1 MDSIGIT
8 FFVLFLVLIL
18 LGFRPLMK
26 ARKKQNEIL
35 KERHNSMLRTS
46 NVPEQELTWT
56 SYNVLVIFIELI
68 EILFVT
74 MILWFAVTT
83 EPVRHNV
90 SSETFAL
97 SFWGLLIIMCINLW
111 LKQKAYEQG
120 KWLSRYKYKRLL
132 FLVPLIG
139 GFILTIIHS
148 KKTTNNYV

>member
-1 MDSIGIT
+1 MDSIDIT
-8 FFVLFLVLIL
+8 FLVLFPALIL
-18 LGFRPLMK
+18 LRFRLLMK
-26 ARKKQNEIL
+26 ARKKQNEIF

-46 NVPEQELTWT
+46 NVPERELTWT

-68 EILFVT
+68 EILFVM
-74 MILWFAVTT
+74 MIFWFAVPT

-90 SSETFAL
+90 SSETFVFSYL
-97 SFWGLLIIMCINLW
+97 GLLIIMYINLW
-111 LKQKAYEQG
+111 LKHKAYEQG
-120 KWLSRYKYKRLL
+120 KWLSRYKYKRLM